1 MKKEERESK
10 KNEIVIAPWINSH
23 TRRATPPAK
32 AVAVY
37 EETPQEETSELE
49 TKSPKGWHKALA
61 IIGLSVAAALA
72 GAYLCNGY
80 IIPPTPTPVKAR
92 PEVHT
97 VEPGDTLWSVASKYG
112 DDSQDIRQ
120 VYYRI
125 MKDNNI
131 GFKDDIHPGQQL
143 IINF

>member
-1 MKKEERESK
+1 MKEKTKHE
-10 KNEIVIAPWINSH
+10 EIVIAPWINSH
-23 TRRATPPAK
+23 ARRATPPAK

-37 EETPQEETSELE
+37 EEPQEETSELE

-80 IIPPTPTPVKAR
+80 TIKPTPTPVKAR
-92 PEVHT
+92 PEVHV

-112 DDSQDIRQ
+112 DDSQDVRE